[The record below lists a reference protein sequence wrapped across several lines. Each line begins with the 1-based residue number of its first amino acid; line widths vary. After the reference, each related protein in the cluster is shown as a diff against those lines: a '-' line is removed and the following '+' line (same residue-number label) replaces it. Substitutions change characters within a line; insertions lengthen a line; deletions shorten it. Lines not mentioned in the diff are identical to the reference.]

1 MLNRSEE
8 TITWDDLYDFMDE
21 VKAMARGLLRCEG
34 NAQSLQTTALVN
46 TALRRQKLSTQQWNE
61 VQWESRK
68 HFFDAMYIAMKRALI
83 DHGRKRAA
91 KKRSAIECISTEAL
105 KSKNIEDIIQNEFV
119 QPYELKTTLEKEPD
133 KIVMLIEALDLLR
146 RRHPDLSRVVEH
158 RYYGGLTIN
167 QTARVMGISE
177 GTVKRRWTK
186 AKLLLYDEIIAK
198 LQGTEK

>member
-8 TITWDDLYDFMDE
+8 TITWDDLYEFMDE

-46 TALRRQKLSTQQWNE
+46 TALRRQKLTTQEWDE
-61 VQWESRK
+61 VRWESRK

-91 KKRSAIECISTEAL
+91 KKRNVIKQEGFI
-105 KSKNIEDIIQNEFV
+105 

-133 KIVMLIEALDLLR
+133 KIVALIEALDLLER
-146 RRHPDLSRVVEH
+146 KHPDLSRIVEH

-186 AKLLLYDEIIAK
+186 AKLLLYDEIIVK